1 MTVLGSWAVLRVDGA
16 QHAPHPATFQYVW
29 VGRCAAEGASSVF
42 MRCSHYKICFVCLQ
56 LEKEENGPQE
66 NLESATSI

>member
-1 MTVLGSWAVLRVDGA
+1 MTVLGSLAVLRVDGA

-42 MRCSHYKICFVCLQ
+42 MRCSRYKICFVCLQ